1 MQAEGEVHALQKKM
15 QQLEQENAALNREI
29 AALNQQ
35 IKSADTMEDPESI
48 ELIEMRQAKDANL
61 LLRKVILC
69 QFQKK

>member
-15 QQLEQENAALNREI
+15 QQLEREI

-35 IKSADTMEDPESI
+35 IKSADTIEDPESL